1 MISIITLSFPASL
14 PLLPKANNSIYDD
27 DYYYY
32 QNLII
37 VVKIFSRK
45 DVACMFDV
53 ARHAGCSLTKK
64 TVVRKIE
71 PQLCI
76 TTEIVSTC
84 PRRSE
89 TDERPCA
96 IILKRNPERLHN
108 RSGTSFLFVLL

>member
-53 ARHAGCSLTKK
+53 ARYAGCSLTKK
-64 TVVRKIE
+64 NCRTQNRTATLHHNGNRIH
-71 PQLCI
+71 L
-76 TTEIVSTC
+76 ST
-84 PRRSE
+84 S
-89 TDERPCA
+89 
-96 IILKRNPERLHN
+96 LRN
-108 RSGTSFLFVLL
+108 